1 MMVVLCPYSTNSS
14 NIELVEYVT
23 EHIMEYDCIKCYK
36 SFFAEESLEIVDIK
50 VRKTRYSK

>member
-36 SFFAEESLEIVDIK
+36 SFFAEEILEIVDIK